1 MSLVGGARRLP
12 SSDELL
18 DGVAR
23 PCDRAAEDRRGP
35 SRCGVAGGAS
45 SIGMGKCAGN
55 PGLEEGSESAGP
67 RTREHR
73 EEDGGKRKANS
84 EVRTRARAAGAWG
97 LRQIRSRRHQ
107 PRLGASSRCSFYR
120 EEHTSNHAR
129 VKGDREGTRL
139 TPRKMVSITETLRV

>member
-35 SRCGVAGGAS
+35 SRFGVAGGAS

-73 EEDGGKRKANS
+73 EEDGGNEKQTVKY
-84 EVRTRARAAGAWG
+84 VREPVQQA
-97 LRQIRSRRHQ
+97 
-107 PRLGASSRCSFYR
+107 LGAFGKSDPDAI
-120 EEHTSNHAR
+120 NQ
-129 VKGDREGTRL
+129 DL
-139 TPRKMVSITETLRV
+139 